1 MPKKTTRRAAKPA
14 PRLPEDFEELL
25 GAFEREGVEYLIVR
39 ETRPSQDSR

>member
-25 GAFEREGVEYLIVR
+25 GAFESEGAEPL
-39 ETRPSQDSR
+39 TRASLEGSR